1 MLRGLVAAPAPLGL
15 GCAAPAAH
23 GVAGSCHPA
32 RARARTRTP
41 GTLLGQEQ
49 LLARGHL
56 RRSAMRWL
64 FPLASVPL
72 FLAL

>member
-23 GVAGSCHPA
+23 GVAGSCHL
-32 RARARTRTP
+32 ARARTRTP
-41 GTLLGQEQ
+41 RTLLGQEQ

-64 FPLASVPL
+64 FPLAAVPL

>member
-23 GVAGSCHPA
+23 GVAGSCHP
-32 RARARTRTP
+32 ARARTRTP

-64 FPLASVPL
+64 FPLAAVPL